1 MRRITPKFLNA
12 ALLTLL
18 ATAIPTAAALAQTG
32 KIYHYVH
39 SGADGSQ
46 VADVWV
52 YFEKDRIEQFSLDQG
67 SRNATLNVQ
76 TLDGTSSKVS
86 DVWEVNAREKT
97 LVVRVE
103 ATGPEQARVEFFPTG
118 RPAETVARPPGPWTF
133 YQSFPALAPVF
144 RQRADSKESFEVS
157 LATPIFAP
165 GQAPVRFDGPFTI
178 SFVGE
183 EDRSGTRSRKYR
195 IARGQDEAGF
205 VWIGPEGDLREL
217 ELTRPNESGEG
228 EARKFALRLE
238 GVEASDRAGWEK
250 LRTARLGTAPGTA
263 PDDGPVEAKT
273 VASHPCRVPGLDE
286 EVRCATYAVWEDRE
300 GKKGRKIGLNVV
312 VLPAAGK
319 ERVADPIIFFGG
331 GPGEGITSIAPGF
344 DREAPLRQTRDIV
357 LIDQRGTGRSNP
369 LDCQLYGEP
378 LDYQKAGGDVFPV
391 DEVKKCR
398 ARLEKVADLGL
409 YTTALAADDFDEVRA
424 WLGYDKINLWGGSY
438 GTRMAQVYLRRHPQT
453 VRSVVIVAVAPVS
466 KLIPLPHAYAGKR
479 AIEALL
485 AECRADAACNA
496 AFPDVRRELDAV
508 LVRAEKG
515 EPVPVTDTRTGER
528 IQVRPSRGLVAE
540 GIRFLM
546 YGQGGGSLPLQI
558 HRAFQGD
565 LTPIVQMSIERR
577 LDLDNA
583 LDMGLNFSVTCAE
596 DLPFITDE
604 MTRRETA
611 GTLLGDY
618 RVASQ
623 KAVCEV
629 WPRGAVPA
637 DVHELVRSD
646 VPVLLISGEWDPVTP
661 PEFAELVAKTL
672 PNSLHVVVPKGSHG
686 GAGRCTEELIQKF
699 YDRASVQGLDPS
711 CVKEYPKPVF
721 MLK

>member
-1 MRRITPKFLNA
+1 MRRVTPKLIKA
-12 ALLTLL
+12 TLLTLL
-18 ATAIPTAAALAQTG
+18 AASALSTAAWAQTG
-32 KIYHYVH
+32 KIYHYVQTL
-39 SGADGSQ
+39 ADGSQ
-46 VADVWV
+46 PADIWV
-52 YFEKDRIEQFSLDQG
+52 FFDKDRIEQLNLDQG
-67 SRNATLNVQ
+67 SPVAILGVQ
-76 TLDGTSSKVS
+76 ALDGTSYL
-86 DVWEVNAREKT
+86 WEVNAREKT
-97 LVVRVE
+97 LFARIE
-103 ATGPEQARVEFFPTG
+103 PAGPEQARVQVFPTG
-118 RPAETVARPPGPWTF
+118 RPAETVARPSGPWTF
-133 YQSFPALAPVF
+133 YQFLPTLSPVF
-144 RQRADSKESFEVS
+144 RQRAGSTESFAVS

-165 GQAPVRFDGPFTI
+165 GQAPIRFDGPFTI

-183 EDRSGTRSRKYR
+183 EERGGTRSRKYR
-195 IARGQDEAGF
+195 IARGQDETGL
-205 VWIGPEGDLREL
+205 VWVSPEGDVREA

-250 LRTARLGTAPGTA
+250 LRTARLGAA

-273 VASHPCRVPGLDE
+273 VAPHPCRVPGLDE

-312 VLPAAGK
+312 ILPAAGK
-319 ERVADPIIFFGG
+319 ERVVDPLFFFGG

-344 DREAPLRQTRDIV
+344 GREEPLRQKRDIV

-369 LDCQLYGEP
+369 LDCHLYGEP
-378 LDYQKAGGDVFPV
+378 LDYRKAGGDVFPV
-391 DEVKKCR
+391 GEARKCR
-398 ARLEKVADLGL
+398 AQLEKVADLRL
-409 YTTALAADDFDEVRA
+409 YTTALSADDFNEVRA

-438 GTRMAQVYLRRHPQT
+438 GTRMAQVYLRRHPET
-453 VRSVVIVAVAPVS
+453 VRSVVLVAVAPPNVF
-466 KLIPLPHAYAGKR
+466 LPLRHAYAGKR
-479 AIEALL
+479 AVEALL
-485 AECRADAACNA
+485 AECKADAACNA

-508 LVRAEKG
+508 LARAEKG
-515 EPVPVTDTRTGER
+515 EPVTVTDTRSGER
-528 IQVRPSRGLVAE
+528 VQVRLSRGLVAE

-558 HRAFQGD
+558 HRAYEGD
-565 LTPIVQMSIERR
+565 LTPLVQMSIERR

-583 LDMGLNFSVTCAE
+583 LAIGMLFSVTCAE
-596 DLPFITDE
+596 DLPYITDE

-618 RVASQ
+618 RIASQ

-661 PEFAELVAKTL
+661 PEFAESVAKNL

-686 GAGRCTEELIQKF
+686 GAGQCTEDMIQQF